1 MPTDDNSID
10 RDGQQTED
18 DGGKYKVTSVESGQ
32 KLVEALLKR
41 LNERD
46 ATIDEIRKQH
56 TTTQQQVETLVN
68 AQKKKLQ
75 EDGDFRTIAQQLE
88 AQVATLSPAAELAKE
103 LDASLRN
110 ILEARIKTL
119 PEVSQKAIAAMG
131 LPPHKTLAWIEAHGD
146 MLKLPPPPDFDAGKN
161 GGKGAGSST
170 PTISAEEAE
179 AAKMMGLTPEQYIAA
194 KDKMAKLSGS

>member
-10 RDGQQTED
+10 REGQQTDD

-161 GGKGAGSST
+161 GGKGAGSSVPELT
-170 PTISAEEAE
+170 ATELEFARQAGI
-179 AAKMMGLTPEQYIAA
+179 TPERYLEMKKS
-194 KDKMAKLSGS
+194 KDKPIS